1 MVLKNK
7 KHDRFAKNIAK
18 GMPKTEAYKV
28 VYECKDMTASNQSTA
43 LLKRPEIQDRV
54 NEIIEKIPGASLDS
68 VIKSVSKKLKAKKE
82 VIYNSKGDSKLI
94 NDNQAQLNA
103 EEKLLK
109 IHGVKGF
116 GHTSNTFNDNR
127 VQAINLKPEDIT
139 ALAQLVKEMKTINS
153 DLDLSESLQSGEVID
168 VTPTVST
175 D

>member
-1 MVLKNK
+1 MTLKNK
-7 KHDRFAKNIAK
+7 KHDKFCKNIAK
-18 GMPKTEAYKV
+18 GYNQTEAYQK
-28 VYECKDMTASNQSTA
+28 VYEANSHTSQVASSQ
-43 LLKRPEIQDRV
+43 LIKREDIQDRIT
-54 NEIIEKIPGASLDS
+54 EIIEKIPGASLDS

-127 VQAINLKPEDIT
+127 VQAINLKPEDIA